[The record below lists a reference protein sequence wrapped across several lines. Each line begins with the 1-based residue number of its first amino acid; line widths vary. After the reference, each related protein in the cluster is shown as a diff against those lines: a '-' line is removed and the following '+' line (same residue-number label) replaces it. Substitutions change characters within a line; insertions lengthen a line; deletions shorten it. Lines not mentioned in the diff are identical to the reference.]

1 MLNYDD
7 NDIQAVTDA
16 RNQLLKTFDLAKLE
30 TRESDLTR
38 KIHEEVRDRL
48 LSNLDDYLSI
58 KKLSNL
64 GEEVFGDKETFT
76 LRFNQTNNAL

>member
-1 MLNYDD
+1 LKYDD

-30 TRESDLTR
+30 TRESELTR

-48 LSNLDDYLSI
+48 MSNLDDYISTQ
-58 KKLSNL
+58 KLCDL
-64 GEEVFGDKETFT
+64 GEDVFGDKETFT
-76 LRFNQTNNAL
+76 LRLNQTNNAL